1 MRNVTVSID
10 DAVADWSRVWAAT
23 HQTSVSRMLGELLAE
38 KMAEEESY
46 TAAMEEYLAV
56 QPVVLTG
63 QTPAS
68 STYSPYPSRDASH
81 ER

>member
-1 MRNVTVSID
+1 
-10 DAVADWSRVWAAT
+10 
-23 HQTSVSRMLGELLAE
+23 MLGELLAE